1 MYLLSADDE
10 TEREEKFLLLYNEYR
25 AMVYYSALHVLQ
37 DSYLAEDAVQE
48 VFLKF
53 TRIDVMDK
61 IDEIDSPRARAY
73 IKVLTKHVVYN
84 MFNKR
89 KRYRA
94 IFIQDEI
101 EAVARLCVMEDNTEQ
116 VLEKFSLEELTA
128 TIKKLPHHYV
138 TILILKYVRQF
149 SDKEV
154 AVLLDIKEATARK
167 RLERA
172 RKLLKTQYLKDFSI
186 CEVP

>member
-1 MYLLSADDE
+1 MVDE
-10 TEREEKFLLLYNEYR
+10 DTWEEEKFLLIYNQYR
-25 AMVYYSALHVLQ
+25 MRIYRSAMSVLQ

-53 TRIDVMDK
+53 TRADVLSK
-61 IDEIDSPRARAY
+61 IDDIDSPRAQAY

-89 KRYRA
+89 KRYRS
-94 IFIQDEI
+94 IFIQDEL
-101 EAVARLCVMEDNTEQ
+101 ETVARLCVMEDNTEQ
-116 VLEKFSLEELTA
+116 VLEKYSLEELSQ
-128 TIKKLPHHYV
+128 TIRKLPNDYV

-149 SDKEV
+149 SDKEL
-154 AVLLDIKEATARK
+154 AVMLSIKEATARK

-172 RKLLKTQYLKDFSI
+172 RKLLRIQYMKDFHV
-186 CEVP
+186 CEMP